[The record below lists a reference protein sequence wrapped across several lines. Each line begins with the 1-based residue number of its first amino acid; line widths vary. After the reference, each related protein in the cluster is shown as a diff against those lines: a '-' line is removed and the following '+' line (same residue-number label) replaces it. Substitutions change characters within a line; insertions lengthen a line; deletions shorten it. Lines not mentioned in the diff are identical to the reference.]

1 METAEDRELTLEVTD
16 VSKTKRK
23 AFSIKDAPSDSTV
36 GELIE
41 GVLPGMSLPGTDV
54 AGRPLVY
61 HARLEREGRH
71 LHSSERLAEAVQS
84 GDELVLQPNVDAGS
98 AAGSC

>member
-1 METAEDRELTLEVTD
+1 METAETRELTLEITD

-23 AFSIKDAPSDSTV
+23 AISIKDAPSDSTV

-41 GVLPGMSLPGTDV
+41 GMLPGMNLPGTDV

-71 LHSSERLAEAVQS
+71 LHGSERIAEAVRP
-84 GDELVLQPNVDAGS
+84 GDELVLQPNVDAGG
-98 AAGSC
+98 AIG